1 MSGLTVGY
9 LSIDELEL
17 DLKCSTGTDEEKK
30 QAKTILSIL
39 KYRHWLL
46 VTLLIANAT
55 ASEALPIFL
64 RKNFFITSDR
74 QVGS

>member
-17 DLKCSTGTDEEKK
+17 DLKCTTGTEAEKS
-30 QAKTILSIL
+30 QAKAILNIL

-46 VTLLIANAT
+46 VTLLISNAT

-64 RKNFFITSDR
+64 RIYKHYFIS
-74 QVGS
+74 